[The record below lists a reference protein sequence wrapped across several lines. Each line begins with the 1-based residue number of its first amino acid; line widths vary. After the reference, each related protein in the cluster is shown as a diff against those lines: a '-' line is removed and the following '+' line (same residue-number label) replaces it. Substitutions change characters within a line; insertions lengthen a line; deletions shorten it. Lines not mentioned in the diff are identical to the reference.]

1 MRSSRTAMTT
11 PTAWNLL
18 LEDGPVL
25 AVNKTAGLLTQAPP
39 GVPSLEA
46 EVKAWLKQRFD
57 KPGNVYLGIPH
68 RLDRAV
74 SGVVLFTRNS
84 KAAARLAEQFE
95 QRQVRKIYWAVVE
108 GWPDPADGELLV
120 DPSTVPGS

>member
-1 MRSSRTAMTT
+1 MTT
-11 PTAWNLL
+11 PTEWTLL

-25 AVNKTAGLLTQAPP
+25 AVNKQAGLLTQAPS

-74 SGVVLFTRNS
+74 SGVVLFARNS
-84 KAAARLAEQFE
+84 KAAARVAEQFE
-95 QRQVRKIYWAVVE
+95 QRQVRKVYWAVLE
-108 GWPDPADGELLV
+108 GAPDPAERRRAHGQ
-120 DPSTVPGS
+120 GAR